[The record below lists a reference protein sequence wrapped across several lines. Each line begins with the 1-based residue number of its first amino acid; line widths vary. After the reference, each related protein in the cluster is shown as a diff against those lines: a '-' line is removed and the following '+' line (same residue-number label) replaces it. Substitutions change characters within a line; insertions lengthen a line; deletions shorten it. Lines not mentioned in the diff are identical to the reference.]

1 MKYMKRKILKL
12 TILSL
17 SIVFVNLNVWGQ
29 ESVLKLDLETAL
41 KIAHDNNPTI
51 KIADIEIQ
59 RVDYAKKEAIGAL
72 LPSLN
77 AIGQYTD
84 NVMKQVMFMPESF
97 AVLMGGQKYMEI
109 GYKNSYNAVLSTQ
122 VPIVNFTLWQNI
134 KNKQNDI
141 DIILEKSRAS
151 KIEMTKQVKDAYYGV
166 LLSKS
171 SLKVLEQSHKNA
183 LETLKNIEN
192 SYKQGVVS
200 EYDFIRAQVNVNNLN
215 PILINA
221 KNGVELAIMQLRMI
235 LSLPAEQVIETQE
248 TLESFNDNI
257 TLFSPIDKQTA
268 LSQNS
273 DLKILDYNI
282 IGLQNQLKLIKTQHL
297 PMLSASGNY
306 IYQTQSEDF
315 KFKDYTWVSSASI
328 GLQLTVPLF
337 SGMQKVNQAKQVE
350 MVIKGLQLQR
360 DYAKDGINLQIQAAI
375 NQMKAAKEQ
384 LNVNKDAI
392 NQAQRGYEIAKVRY
406 QVGSGTILEL
416 NDSELSLTQSS
427 LNYQQSLYNFLS
439 AQANVEK
446 IMGSIK

>member
-1 MKYMKRKILKL
+1 MKIKILKL

-17 SIVFVNLNVWGQ
+17 SLAFVNINVLGQ

-41 KIAHDNNPTI
+41 RIAHDNNPTI

-77 AIGQYTD
+77 AVGQYTD

-97 AVLMGGQKYMEI
+97 SALMGGQKYMEM
-109 GYKNSYNAVLSTQ
+109 GYKNSYNGVLSTQ
-122 VPIVNFTLWQNI
+122 IPIVNFTLWQNI

-141 DIILEKSRAS
+141 DIIIEKSRAS

-235 LSLPAEQVIETQE
+235 LSLPAEQNIETQE
-248 TLESFNDNI
+248 TLESFNKNI
-257 TLFSPIDKQTA
+257 SLFSQIDKETA
-268 LSQNS
+268 LTQNS

-282 IGLQNQLKLIKTQHL
+282 TGLENQLKLINTQHL

-315 KFKDYTWVSSASI
+315 NFKEYNWVSSASI

-337 SGMQKVNQAKQVE
+337 SGMQKVNQAKQVK
-350 MVIKGLQLQR
+350 MAIKGLQLQR
-360 DYAKDGINLQIQAAI
+360 EYAKDGINLQIQAAI

-392 NQAQRGYEIAKVRY
+392 KQAERGYEIAKVRY

-446 IMGSIK
+446 IMGNIN

>member
-1 MKYMKRKILKL
+1 MKIKILKL

-17 SIVFVNLNVWGQ
+17 SLAFVNINVLGQ

-41 KIAHDNNPTI
+41 RIAHDNNPTI

-77 AIGQYTD
+77 AVGQYTD

-97 AVLMGGQKYMEI
+97 SALMGGQKYMEM
-109 GYKNSYNAVLSTQ
+109 GYKNSYNGVLSTQ
-122 VPIVNFTLWQNI
+122 IPIVNFTLWQNI

-141 DIILEKSRAS
+141 NIIIEKSRAS

-166 LLSKS
+166 LLSRS
-171 SLKVLEQSHKNA
+171 SLKVLEKSHKNA

-200 EYDFIRAQVNVNNLN
+200 EYDLIRAQVNVNNLN

-221 KNGVELAIMQLRMI
+221 KNGVDLAIMQLRMI
-235 LSLPAEQVIETQE
+235 LSLPAEQNIETQE
-248 TLESFNDNI
+248 TLESFNKNI
-257 TLFSPIDKQTA
+257 SLFSQIDKETV
-268 LSQNS
+268 LLQNS

-282 IGLQNQLKLIKTQHL
+282 TGLKNQLKLINTQHL

-315 KFKDYTWVSSASI
+315 NFKEYNWVSSA
-328 GLQLTVPLF
+328 
-337 SGMQKVNQAKQVE
+337 
-350 MVIKGLQLQR
+350 
-360 DYAKDGINLQIQAAI
+360 
-375 NQMKAAKEQ
+375 
-384 LNVNKDAI
+384 
-392 NQAQRGYEIAKVRY
+392 
-406 QVGSGTILEL
+406 
-416 NDSELSLTQSS
+416 
-427 LNYQQSLYNFLS
+427 
-439 AQANVEK
+439 
-446 IMGSIK
+446 

>member
-1 MKYMKRKILKL
+1 MKRKILNL
-12 TILSL
+12 AILSL
-17 SIVFVNLNVWGQ
+17 SLAFVNINVWGQ
-29 ESVLKLDLETAL
+29 ETVLKLDLETAL
-41 KIAHDNNPTI
+41 RIAHDNNPTI

-77 AIGQYTD
+77 AVGQYTD

-97 AVLMGGQKYMEI
+97 SALMGGQKYMEM
-109 GYKNSYNAVLSTQ
+109 GYKNSYSGVLSTQ
-122 VPIVNFTLWQNI
+122 IPIVNFTLWQNI

-141 DIILEKSRAS
+141 DIIIEKSRAS
-151 KIEMTKQVKDAYYGV
+151 KIEMTKQVKDAYFGV

-221 KNGVELAIMQLRMI
+221 KNGVELATMQLRMI
-235 LSLPAEQVIETQE
+235 LSLPAEQIIETQE

-257 TLFSPIDKQTA
+257 ALFSEINKETA

-282 IGLQNQLKLIKTQHL
+282 NGLKNQLKLINTQHL

-315 KFKDYTWVSSASI
+315 KFKEYNWVSSASI

-337 SGMQKVNQAKQVE
+337 SGMQKVNQAKQVK
-350 MVIKGLQLQR
+350 MAIKGLQLQR
-360 DYAKDGINLQIQAAI
+360 EYAKDGINLQIQAAL

-392 NQAQRGYEIAKVRY
+392 NQAKRGYEIAKVRY

>member
-1 MKYMKRKILKL
+1 MKIKILKL

-17 SIVFVNLNVWGQ
+17 SLAFVNINVLGQ

-41 KIAHDNNPTI
+41 RIAHDNNPTI

-77 AIGQYTD
+77 AVGQYTD

-97 AVLMGGQKYMEI
+97 SALMGGQKYMEM
-109 GYKNSYNAVLSTQ
+109 GYKNSYNGVLSTQ
-122 VPIVNFTLWQNI
+122 IPIINFTLWQNI

-141 DIILEKSRAS
+141 DIIIEKSRAS

-221 KNGVELAIMQLRMI
+221 KNGVDLAIMQLRMI
-235 LSLPAEQVIETQE
+235 LSLPAEQNIETQE
-248 TLESFNDNI
+248 TLESFNKNI
-257 TLFSPIDKQTA
+257 SLFSQIDKETA
-268 LSQNS
+268 LTQNS

-282 IGLQNQLKLIKTQHL
+282 TGLENQLKLINTQHL

-315 KFKDYTWVSSASI
+315 NFKEYNWVSSASI

-337 SGMQKVNQAKQVE
+337 SGMQKVNQAKQVK
-350 MVIKGLQLQR
+350 MAIKGLQLQR
-360 DYAKDGINLQIQAAI
+360 EYAKDGINLQIQAAI

-392 NQAQRGYEIAKVRY
+392 KQAERGYEIAKVRY

-446 IMGSIK
+446 IMGNIK

>member
-1 MKYMKRKILKL
+1 MKRKFLKL

-17 SIVFVNLNVWGQ
+17 SLAFININVWGQ

-41 KIAHDNNPTI
+41 RIAHDNNPTI

-77 AIGQYTD
+77 AVGQYTD

-97 AVLMGGQKYMEI
+97 SALMGGQKYMEM
-109 GYKNSYNAVLSTQ
+109 GYKNSYNGVLSTQ
-122 VPIVNFTLWQNI
+122 IPIVNFTLWQNI

-141 DIILEKSRAS
+141 DIIIEKSRAS

-166 LLSKS
+166 LLSRS
-171 SLKVLEQSHKNA
+171 SLKVLEKSHKNA

-235 LSLPAEQVIETQE
+235 LSLPAEQNIETQE
-248 TLESFNDNI
+248 TLESFNKNI
-257 TLFSPIDKQTA
+257 SLFSQIDKETV
-268 LSQNS
+268 LLQNS

-282 IGLQNQLKLIKTQHL
+282 TGLENQLKLINTQHL

-315 KFKDYTWVSSASI
+315 NFKEYNWVSSSSI

-337 SGMQKVNQAKQVE
+337 SGMQKVNQAKQVK
-350 MVIKGLQLQR
+350 MAIKGLQLQR
-360 DYAKDGINLQIQAAI
+360 EYAKDGINLQIQAAI

-392 NQAQRGYEIAKVRY
+392 KQAERGYEIAKVRY

-446 IMGSIK
+446 IMGNIN

>member
-1 MKYMKRKILKL
+1 MKIKILKL

-17 SIVFVNLNVWGQ
+17 SLAFVNINVLGQ

-41 KIAHDNNPTI
+41 RIAHDNNPTI

-77 AIGQYTD
+77 AVGQYTD

-97 AVLMGGQKYMEI
+97 SALMGGQKYMEM
-109 GYKNSYNAVLSTQ
+109 GYKNSYNGVLSTQ
-122 VPIVNFTLWQNI
+122 IPIINFTLWQNI

-141 DIILEKSRAS
+141 DIIIEKSRAS

-235 LSLPAEQVIETQE
+235 LSLPAEQNIETQE
-248 TLESFNDNI
+248 TLESFNNNI
-257 TLFSPIDKQTA
+257 STFSQIDKETA
-268 LSQNS
+268 LIQNS

-282 IGLQNQLKLIKTQHL
+282 TGLENQLKLINTQHL

-315 KFKDYTWVSSASI
+315 NFKEYNWVSSSSI

-337 SGMQKVNQAKQVE
+337 SGMQKVNQAKQVK
-350 MVIKGLQLQR
+350 MAIKGLQLQR
-360 DYAKDGINLQIQAAI
+360 EYAKDGINLQIQAAI

-392 NQAQRGYEIAKVRY
+392 KQAERGYEIAKVRY

-446 IMGSIK
+446 IMGNIN

>member
-1 MKYMKRKILKL
+1 MKIKILKL

-17 SIVFVNLNVWGQ
+17 SLAFVNINVLGQ

-41 KIAHDNNPTI
+41 RIAHDNNPTI

-77 AIGQYTD
+77 AVGQYTD

-97 AVLMGGQKYMEI
+97 SALMGGQKYMEM
-109 GYKNSYNAVLSTQ
+109 GYKNSYNGVLSTQ
-122 VPIVNFTLWQNI
+122 IPIVNFTLWQNI

-141 DIILEKSRAS
+141 DIIIEKSRAS

-166 LLSKS
+166 LLSRS
-171 SLKVLEQSHKNA
+171 SLKVLEKSHKNA

-200 EYDFIRAQVNVNNLN
+200 EYDLIRAQVNVNNLN

-221 KNGVELAIMQLRMI
+221 KNGVDLAIMQLRMI
-235 LSLPAEQVIETQE
+235 LSLPAEQNIETQE
-248 TLESFNDNI
+248 TLESFINNI
-257 TLFSPIDKQTA
+257 SLFSQIDKETV
-268 LSQNS
+268 LLQNS

-282 IGLQNQLKLIKTQHL
+282 TGLKNQLKLINTQHL

-315 KFKDYTWVSSASI
+315 DFKEYNWVSSASI

-337 SGMQKVNQAKQVE
+337 SGMQKVNQAKQVK
-350 MVIKGLQLQR
+350 MAIKGLQLQR
-360 DYAKDGINLQIQAAI
+360 EYAKDGINLQIQAAI

-392 NQAQRGYEIAKVRY
+392 KQAERGYEIAKVRY

-446 IMGSIK
+446 IMGNIK

>member
-12 TILSL
+12 AILSL
-17 SIVFVNLNVWGQ
+17 SFAFVNVNLLGQ

-72 LPSLN
+72 LPNLN
-77 AIGQYTD
+77 AVGQYTD

-97 AVLMGGQKYMEI
+97 SALMGGQKYMEM
-109 GYKNSYNAVLSTQ
+109 GYKNSYSGVLSTQ
-122 VPIVNFTLWQNI
+122 IPIVNFTLWQNI

-141 DIILEKSRAS
+141 DIIIEKSRAS
-151 KIEMTKQVKDAYYGV
+151 KIEMTKQVKDAYFGV

-257 TLFSPIDKQTA
+257 TLFSEINKETA

-282 IGLQNQLKLIKTQHL
+282 NGLKNQLKLINTQHL

-315 KFKDYTWVSSASI
+315 NFKEYNWVSSASI

-337 SGMQKVNQAKQVE
+337 SGMQKVNQAKQVK
-350 MVIKGLQLQR
+350 MAIKGLQLQR
-360 DYAKDGINLQIQAAI
+360 EYAKDGINLQIQAAL

-392 NQAQRGYEIAKVRY
+392 NQAKRGYAIAKVRY

-427 LNYQQSLYNFLS
+427 LNYQQSLYNFLA

>member
-1 MKYMKRKILKL
+1 MKRKILRL

-17 SIVFVNLNVWGQ
+17 SLAFVGNNLMAQDNV
-29 ESVLKLDLETAL
+29 LRLDLETAL
-41 KIAHDNNPTI
+41 KIAHDHNPTI
-51 KIADIEIQ
+51 KIAEYEIQ

-77 AIGQYTD
+77 AVGQYTD

-97 AVLMGGQKYMEI
+97 AALMGGQKYMEI
-109 GYKNSYNAVLSTQ
+109 GYKNSYTGVVSTQ
-122 VPIVNFTLWQNI
+122 LPVINLTIWQNI

-141 DIILEKSRAS
+141 DIIIEKSRAS
-151 KIEMTKQVKDAYYGV
+151 KIEMTKQVKDAYYAV
-166 LLSKS
+166 LLAKS
-171 SLKVLEQSHKNA
+171 SLKVLEKSHKNA
-183 LETLKNIEN
+183 LETLKNIET

-215 PILINA
+215 PVLINA
-221 KNGVELAIMQLRMI
+221 RNGVELAIMQLRMI
-235 LSLPAEQVIETQE
+235 LSLPAEQVIEIQE

-257 TLFSPIDKQTA
+257 TLFSPIDKQNA
-268 LSQNS
+268 LALNS

-282 IGLQNQLKLIKTQHL
+282 IGLQNQLKLINTQHL
-297 PMLSASGNY
+297 PMLSVSGSY
-306 IYQTQSEDF
+306 MYQTQAEDF
-315 KFKDYTWVSSASI
+315 KFKDYNWVGSASI

-337 SGMQKVNQAKQVE
+337 SGMQKVNQANQVK
-350 MVIKGLQLQR
+350 MAIKSLQLQR

-392 NQAQRGYEIAKVRY
+392 KQAERGYEIAKVRY
-406 QVGSGTILEL
+406 SVGSGTILEL

-427 LNYQQSLYNFLS
+427 LNYQQSLYNFLT

-446 IMGSIK
+446 IMGSEK

>member
-1 MKYMKRKILKL
+1 MKIKILKL

-17 SIVFVNLNVWGQ
+17 SLAFVNINVLGQ

-41 KIAHDNNPTI
+41 RIAHDNNPTI

-77 AIGQYTD
+77 AVGQYTD

-97 AVLMGGQKYMEI
+97 SALMGGQKYMEM
-109 GYKNSYNAVLSTQ
+109 GYKNSYNGVLSTQ
-122 VPIVNFTLWQNI
+122 IPIVNFTLWQNI

-141 DIILEKSRAS
+141 DIIIEKSRAS

-221 KNGVELAIMQLRMI
+221 KNGVDLAIMQLRMI
-235 LSLPAEQVIETQE
+235 LSLPAEQNIETQE
-248 TLESFNDNI
+248 TLESFNKNI
-257 TLFSPIDKQTA
+257 SLFSQIDKETA
-268 LSQNS
+268 LTQNS

-282 IGLQNQLKLIKTQHL
+282 TGLENQLKLINTQHL

-315 KFKDYTWVSSASI
+315 DFKEYNWVSSASI

-337 SGMQKVNQAKQVE
+337 SGMQKVNQAKQVK
-350 MVIKGLQLQR
+350 MAIKGLQLQR
-360 DYAKDGINLQIQAAI
+360 EYAKDGINLQIQAAI

-392 NQAQRGYEIAKVRY
+392 KQAERGYEIAKVRY

-446 IMGSIK
+446 IMGNIK

>member
-1 MKYMKRKILKL
+1 
-12 TILSL
+12 
-17 SIVFVNLNVWGQ
+17 
-29 ESVLKLDLETAL
+29 
-41 KIAHDNNPTI
+41 
-51 KIADIEIQ
+51 
-59 RVDYAKKEAIGAL
+59 
-72 LPSLN
+72 
-77 AIGQYTD
+77 GQYTD

-97 AVLMGGQKYMEI
+97 SALMGGQKYMEM
-109 GYKNSYNAVLSTQ
+109 GYKNSYSGVLSTQ
-122 VPIVNFTLWQNI
+122 IPIVNFTLWQNI

-141 DIILEKSRAS
+141 DIIIEKSRAS
-151 KIEMTKQVKDAYYGV
+151 KIEMTKQVKDAYFGV

-257 TLFSPIDKQTA
+257 TLFSEINKETA

-282 IGLQNQLKLIKTQHL
+282 NGLKNQLKLINTQHL

-315 KFKDYTWVSSASI
+315 NFKEYNWVSSASI

-337 SGMQKVNQAKQVE
+337 SGMQKVNQAKQVK
-350 MVIKGLQLQR
+350 MAIKGLQLQR
-360 DYAKDGINLQIQAAI
+360 EYAKDGINLQIQAAL

-392 NQAQRGYEIAKVRY
+392 NQAKRGYEIAKVRY

-427 LNYQQSLYNFLS
+427 LNYQQSLYNFLA

>member
-1 MKYMKRKILKL
+1 MKIKILKL

-17 SIVFVNLNVWGQ
+17 SLAFVNINVLGQ

-41 KIAHDNNPTI
+41 RIAHDNNPTI

-77 AIGQYTD
+77 AVGQYTD

-97 AVLMGGQKYMEI
+97 SALMGGQKYMEM
-109 GYKNSYNAVLSTQ
+109 GYKNSYNGVLSTQ
-122 VPIVNFTLWQNI
+122 IPIINFTLWQNI

-141 DIILEKSRAS
+141 DIIIEKSRAS

-235 LSLPAEQVIETQE
+235 LSLPAEQNIETQE
-248 TLESFNDNI
+248 TLESFNKNI
-257 TLFSPIDKQTA
+257 SLFSQIDKETA
-268 LSQNS
+268 LTQNS

-282 IGLQNQLKLIKTQHL
+282 TGLENQLKLINTQHL

-315 KFKDYTWVSSASI
+315 NFKEYNWVSSASI

-337 SGMQKVNQAKQVE
+337 SGMQKVNQAKQVK
-350 MVIKGLQLQR
+350 MAIKGLQLQR
-360 DYAKDGINLQIQAAI
+360 EYAKDGINLQIQAAI

-392 NQAQRGYEIAKVRY
+392 KQAERGYEIAKVRY

-446 IMGSIK
+446 IMGNIK

>member
-1 MKYMKRKILKL
+1 MKKKILKL

-17 SIVFVNLNVWGQ
+17 GLFCVSLNSIGQ
-29 ESVLKLDLETAL
+29 DSVLHLDLETAL

-51 KIADIEIQ
+51 KIADIEVQ

-72 LPSLN
+72 LPSVN
-77 AIGQYTD
+77 AVGQYTD

-97 AVLMGGQKYMEI
+97 AALMGGQKYMEI
-109 GYKNSYNAVLSTQ
+109 GYKNSFVGNVSAQL
-122 VPIVNFTLWQNI
+122 PLINFSIWQNI

-215 PILINA
+215 PALINA

-235 LSLPAEQVIETQE
+235 LSLPAEQKIETNE
-248 TLESFNDNI
+248 TLETYSNKLTLAVQMDN
-257 TLFSPIDKQTA
+257 QTI
-268 LSQNS
+268 LEQNS
-273 DLKILDYNI
+273 DLRILDYNI
-282 IGLQNQLKLIKTQHL
+282 VGLQNQLKLINTQHL
-297 PMLSASGNY
+297 PMLSASSSY
-306 IYQTQSEDF
+306 LYQTQAEDF
-315 KFKDYTWVSSASI
+315 KFKDYNCVGSASI

-337 SGMQKVNQAKQVE
+337 AGMQKVNQAKQVK
-350 MVIKGLQLQR
+350 MAIKGLQIQR
-360 DYAKDGINLQIQAAI
+360 EYAKEGINLQVQAAI
-375 NQMKAAKEQ
+375 NQMNAAKEQ

-392 NQAQRGYEIAKVRY
+392 KQAERGYEIAKVRY

-439 AQANVEK
+439 AQANLEK
-446 IMGSIK
+446 IMGTKE

>member
-1 MKYMKRKILKL
+1 MKIKILKL

-17 SIVFVNLNVWGQ
+17 SLAFVNINVLGQ

-41 KIAHDNNPTI
+41 RIAHDNNPTI

-77 AIGQYTD
+77 AVGQYTD

-97 AVLMGGQKYMEI
+97 SALMGGQKYMEM
-109 GYKNSYNAVLSTQ
+109 GYKNSYNGVLSTQ
-122 VPIVNFTLWQNI
+122 IPIINFTLWQNI

-141 DIILEKSRAS
+141 DIIIEKSRAS

-235 LSLPAEQVIETQE
+235 LSIPAEQNIETQE
-248 TLESFNDNI
+248 TLESFNNNI
-257 TLFSPIDKQTA
+257 SLFSQIDKETA
-268 LSQNS
+268 LIQNS

-282 IGLQNQLKLIKTQHL
+282 TGLENQLKLINTQHL

-315 KFKDYTWVSSASI
+315 NFKEYNWVSSASI

-337 SGMQKVNQAKQVE
+337 SGMQKVNQAKQVK
-350 MVIKGLQLQR
+350 MAIKGLQLQR
-360 DYAKDGINLQIQAAI
+360 EYAKDGINLQIQAAI

-392 NQAQRGYEIAKVRY
+392 KQAERGYEIAKVRY

-446 IMGSIK
+446 IMGNIK

>member
-1 MKYMKRKILKL
+1 MKIKILKL

-17 SIVFVNLNVWGQ
+17 SLAFVNINVLGQ

-41 KIAHDNNPTI
+41 RIAHDNNPTI

-77 AIGQYTD
+77 AVGQYTD

-97 AVLMGGQKYMEI
+97 SALMGGQKYMEM
-109 GYKNSYNAVLSTQ
+109 GYKNSYNGVLSTQ
-122 VPIVNFTLWQNI
+122 IPIINFTLWQNI

-141 DIILEKSRAS
+141 DIIIEKSRAS

-221 KNGVELAIMQLRMI
+221 KNGVDLAIMQLRMI
-235 LSLPAEQVIETQE
+235 LSLPAEQNIETQE
-248 TLESFNDNI
+248 TLESFNKNI
-257 TLFSPIDKQTA
+257 SLFSQIDKETA
-268 LSQNS
+268 LTQNS

-282 IGLQNQLKLIKTQHL
+282 TGLENQLKLINTQHL

-315 KFKDYTWVSSASI
+315 NFKEYNWVSSASI

-337 SGMQKVNQAKQVE
+337 SGMQKVNQAKQVK
-350 MVIKGLQLQR
+350 MAIKGLQLQR
-360 DYAKDGINLQIQAAI
+360 EYAKDGINLQIQAAI

-392 NQAQRGYEIAKVRY
+392 KQAERGYEIAKVRY

-446 IMGSIK
+446 IMGNIN

>member
-1 MKYMKRKILKL
+1 MKIKILKL

-17 SIVFVNLNVWGQ
+17 SLAFVNINVLGQ

-41 KIAHDNNPTI
+41 RIAHDNNPTI

-77 AIGQYTD
+77 AVGQYTD

-97 AVLMGGQKYMEI
+97 SALMGGQKYMEM
-109 GYKNSYNAVLSTQ
+109 GYKNSYNGVLSTQ
-122 VPIVNFTLWQNI
+122 IPIVNFTLWQNI

-141 DIILEKSRAS
+141 DIIIEKSRAS

-221 KNGVELAIMQLRMI
+221 KNGVDLAIMQLRMI
-235 LSLPAEQVIETQE
+235 LSLPAEQNIETQE
-248 TLESFNDNI
+248 TLESFNKNI
-257 TLFSPIDKQTA
+257 SLFSQIDKETA
-268 LSQNS
+268 LTQNS

-282 IGLQNQLKLIKTQHL
+282 TALENQLKLINTQHL

-315 KFKDYTWVSSASI
+315 NFKEYNWVSSASI

-337 SGMQKVNQAKQVE
+337 SGMQKVNQAKQVK
-350 MVIKGLQLQR
+350 MAIKGLQLQR
-360 DYAKDGINLQIQAAI
+360 EYAKDGINLQIQAAI

-392 NQAQRGYEIAKVRY
+392 NQAKRGYEIAKVRY

-446 IMGSIK
+446 IMGNIK

>member
-1 MKYMKRKILKL
+1 MKIKILKL

-17 SIVFVNLNVWGQ
+17 SLAFVNINVLGQ

-41 KIAHDNNPTI
+41 RIAHDNNPTI

-77 AIGQYTD
+77 AVGQYTD

-97 AVLMGGQKYMEI
+97 SALMGGQKYMEM
-109 GYKNSYNAVLSTQ
+109 GYKNSYNGVLSTQ
-122 VPIVNFTLWQNI
+122 IPIVNFTLWQNI

-141 DIILEKSRAS
+141 DIIIEKSRAS

-235 LSLPAEQVIETQE
+235 LSLPAEQNIETQE
-248 TLESFNDNI
+248 TLESFNKNI
-257 TLFSPIDKQTA
+257 SLFSQIDKETA
-268 LSQNS
+268 LTQNS

-282 IGLQNQLKLIKTQHL
+282 TGLENQLKLINTQHL

-315 KFKDYTWVSSASI
+315 NFKEYNWVSSSSI

-337 SGMQKVNQAKQVE
+337 SGMQKVNQAKQVK
-350 MVIKGLQLQR
+350 MAIKGLQLQR
-360 DYAKDGINLQIQAAI
+360 EYAKDGINLQIQAAI

-392 NQAQRGYEIAKVRY
+392 KQAERGYEIAKVRY

-446 IMGSIK
+446 IMGNIN

>member
-1 MKYMKRKILKL
+1 MKRKFLKL

-17 SIVFVNLNVWGQ
+17 SLAFVNINVLGQ

-41 KIAHDNNPTI
+41 RIAHDNNPTI

-77 AIGQYTD
+77 AVGQYTD

-97 AVLMGGQKYMEI
+97 SALMGGQKYMEM
-109 GYKNSYNAVLSTQ
+109 GYKNSYNGVLSTQ
-122 VPIVNFTLWQNI
+122 IPIVNFTLWQNI

-141 DIILEKSRAS
+141 DIIIEKSRAS

-221 KNGVELAIMQLRMI
+221 KNGVDLAIMQLRMI
-235 LSLPAEQVIETQE
+235 LSLPAEQNIETQE
-248 TLESFNDNI
+248 TLESFNKNI
-257 TLFSPIDKQTA
+257 SLFSQIDKETA
-268 LSQNS
+268 LTQNS

-282 IGLQNQLKLIKTQHL
+282 TALENQLKLINTQHL

-315 KFKDYTWVSSASI
+315 NFKEYNWVSSASI

-337 SGMQKVNQAKQVE
+337 SGMQKVNQAKQVK
-350 MVIKGLQLQR
+350 MAIKGLQLQR
-360 DYAKDGINLQIQAAI
+360 EYAKDGINLQIQAAI

-392 NQAQRGYEIAKVRY
+392 KQAERGYEIAKVRY

-427 LNYQQSLYNFLS
+427 LNYQQSIYNFLS

-446 IMGSIK
+446 IMGNIK

>member
-1 MKYMKRKILKL
+1 MKIKILKL

-17 SIVFVNLNVWGQ
+17 SLAFVNINVLGQ

-41 KIAHDNNPTI
+41 RIAHDNNPTI

-59 RVDYAKKEAIGAL
+59 KVDYAKKEAIGAL

-77 AIGQYTD
+77 AVGQYTD

-97 AVLMGGQKYMEI
+97 SALMGGQKYMEM
-109 GYKNSYNAVLSTQ
+109 GYKNSYNGVLSTQ
-122 VPIVNFTLWQNI
+122 IPIINFTLWQNI

-141 DIILEKSRAS
+141 DIIIEKSRAS

-235 LSLPAEQVIETQE
+235 LSLPAEQNIETQE
-248 TLESFNDNI
+248 TLESFNNNI
-257 TLFSPIDKQTA
+257 SMFSQIDKETA
-268 LSQNS
+268 LIQNS

-282 IGLQNQLKLIKTQHL
+282 TGLENQLKLINTQHL

-315 KFKDYTWVSSASI
+315 NFKEYNWVSSSSI

-337 SGMQKVNQAKQVE
+337 SGMQKVNQAKQVK
-350 MVIKGLQLQR
+350 MAIKGLQLQR
-360 DYAKDGINLQIQAAI
+360 EYAKDGINLQIQAAI

-392 NQAQRGYEIAKVRY
+392 KQAERGYEIAKVRY

-446 IMGSIK
+446 IMGNIK

>member
-1 MKYMKRKILKL
+1 MKIKILKL

-17 SIVFVNLNVWGQ
+17 SLAFVNINVLGQ

-41 KIAHDNNPTI
+41 RIAHDNNPTI

-59 RVDYAKKEAIGAL
+59 KVDYAKKEAIGAL

-77 AIGQYTD
+77 AVGQYTD

-97 AVLMGGQKYMEI
+97 SALMGGQKYMEM
-109 GYKNSYNAVLSTQ
+109 GYKNSYNGVLSTQ
-122 VPIVNFTLWQNI
+122 IPIINFTLWQNI

-141 DIILEKSRAS
+141 DIIIEKSRAS

-221 KNGVELAIMQLRMI
+221 KNGVDLAIMQLRMI
-235 LSLPAEQVIETQE
+235 LSLPAEQNIETQE
-248 TLESFNDNI
+248 TLESFNKNI
-257 TLFSPIDKQTA
+257 SLFSQIDKETA
-268 LSQNS
+268 LTQNS

-282 IGLQNQLKLIKTQHL
+282 TALENQLKLINTQHL

-315 KFKDYTWVSSASI
+315 NFKEYNWVSSSSI

-337 SGMQKVNQAKQVE
+337 SGMQKVNQAKQVK
-350 MVIKGLQLQR
+350 MAIKGLQLQR
-360 DYAKDGINLQIQAAI
+360 EYAKDGINLQIQAAI

-392 NQAQRGYEIAKVRY
+392 KQAERGYEIAKVRY

-446 IMGSIK
+446 IMGNIK

>member
-1 MKYMKRKILKL
+1 MKIKILKL

-17 SIVFVNLNVWGQ
+17 SLAFVNINVLGQ

-41 KIAHDNNPTI
+41 RIAHDNNPTI

-77 AIGQYTD
+77 AVGQYTD

-97 AVLMGGQKYMEI
+97 SALMGGQKYMEM
-109 GYKNSYNAVLSTQ
+109 GYKNSYNGVLSTQ
-122 VPIVNFTLWQNI
+122 IPIVNFTLWQNI

-141 DIILEKSRAS
+141 DIIIEKSRAS

-221 KNGVELAIMQLRMI
+221 KNGVDLAIMQLRMI
-235 LSLPAEQVIETQE
+235 LSLPAEQNIETQE
-248 TLESFNDNI
+248 TLESFNKNI
-257 TLFSPIDKQTA
+257 SLFSQIDKETA
-268 LSQNS
+268 LTQNS

-282 IGLQNQLKLIKTQHL
+282 TALENQLKLINTQHL

-315 KFKDYTWVSSASI
+315 NFKEYNWVSSASI

-337 SGMQKVNQAKQVE
+337 SGMQKVNQAKQVK
-350 MVIKGLQLQR
+350 MAIKGLQLQR
-360 DYAKDGINLQIQAAI
+360 EYAKDGINLQIQAAI

-392 NQAQRGYEIAKVRY
+392 KQAERGYEIAKVRY

-446 IMGSIK
+446 IMGNIK

>member
-1 MKYMKRKILKL
+1 MKRKILKL

-17 SIVFVNLNVWGQ
+17 SLVLVNLNVWGQ
-29 ESVLKLDLETAL
+29 ESILKLDLETAL
-41 KIAHDNNPTI
+41 KIAHDHNPTI
-51 KIADIEIQ
+51 KIAEYEIQ

-77 AIGQYTD
+77 AVGQYTD

-97 AVLMGGQKYMEI
+97 SALMGGQKYMEL
-109 GYKNSYNAVLSTQ
+109 GYKNSFSGVVSTQ
-122 VPIVNFTLWQNI
+122 LPIINFTIWQNI

-141 DIILEKSRAS
+141 DIIIEKSRAS

-171 SLKVLEQSHKNA
+171 SLNVLEQSHKNA

-192 SYKQGVVS
+192 SYNQGVVS

-221 KNGVELAIMQLRMI
+221 RNGVELAIMQLRMI
-235 LSLPAEQVIETQE
+235 LSLPADQIIETDE

-257 TLFSPIDKQTA
+257 QITAPINNQTI

-282 IGLQNQLKLIKTQHL
+282 IGLENQLKLINTQHL

-315 KFKDYTWVSSASI
+315 KFQDYNWVGSASI

-337 SGMQKVNQAKQVE
+337 SGMQKVNQAKQVK
-350 MVIKGLQLQR
+350 MAIKGLQLQR
-360 DYAKDGINLQIQAAI
+360 EYAKDGINLQIQAAL

-392 NQAQRGYEIAKVRY
+392 KQAERGYDIAKVRY

-427 LNYQQSLYNFLS
+427 LNYQQSLFNFLS
-439 AQANVEK
+439 ALANVEK
-446 IMGSIK
+446 IMGSTK

>member
-1 MKYMKRKILKL
+1 MKIKILKL

-17 SIVFVNLNVWGQ
+17 SLAFVNINVLGQ

-41 KIAHDNNPTI
+41 RIAHDNNPTI

-77 AIGQYTD
+77 AVGQYTD

-97 AVLMGGQKYMEI
+97 SALMGGQKYMEM
-109 GYKNSYNAVLSTQ
+109 GYKNSYNGVLSTQ
-122 VPIVNFTLWQNI
+122 IPIVNFTLWQNI

-141 DIILEKSRAS
+141 DIIIEKSRAS

-235 LSLPAEQVIETQE
+235 LSLPAEQNIETQE
-248 TLESFNDNI
+248 TLESFNKNI
-257 TLFSPIDKQTA
+257 SLFSQIDKETA
-268 LSQNS
+268 LIQNS

-282 IGLQNQLKLIKTQHL
+282 TGLENQLKLINTQHL

-315 KFKDYTWVSSASI
+315 NFKEYNWVSSASI

-337 SGMQKVNQAKQVE
+337 SGMQKVNQAKQVK
-350 MVIKGLQLQR
+350 MAIKGLQLQR
-360 DYAKDGINLQIQAAI
+360 EYAKDGINLQIQAAI

-392 NQAQRGYEIAKVRY
+392 KQAERGYEIAKVRY

-446 IMGSIK
+446 IMGNIN

>member
-1 MKYMKRKILKL
+1 MKRKILKL
-12 TILSL
+12 AILSL
-17 SIVFVNLNVWGQ
+17 SFAFVNVNLLGQ

-72 LPSLN
+72 LPNLN
-77 AIGQYTD
+77 AVGQYTD

-97 AVLMGGQKYMEI
+97 SALMGGQKYMEM
-109 GYKNSYNAVLSTQ
+109 GYKNSYSGVLSTQ
-122 VPIVNFTLWQNI
+122 IPIVNFTLWQNI

-141 DIILEKSRAS
+141 DIIIEKSRAS
-151 KIEMTKQVKDAYYGV
+151 KIEMTKQVKDAYFGV

-257 TLFSPIDKQTA
+257 TLFSEINKETA

-282 IGLQNQLKLIKTQHL
+282 NGLKNQLKLINTQHL

-315 KFKDYTWVSSASI
+315 NFKEYNWVSSASI

-337 SGMQKVNQAKQVE
+337 SGMQKVNQAKQVK
-350 MVIKGLQLQR
+350 MAIKGLQLQR
-360 DYAKDGINLQIQAAI
+360 EYAKDGINLQIQAAL

-392 NQAQRGYEIAKVRY
+392 NQAKRGYEIAKVRY

-427 LNYQQSLYNFLS
+427 LNYQQSLYNFLA

>member
-1 MKYMKRKILKL
+1 MKIKILKL

-17 SIVFVNLNVWGQ
+17 SLAFVNINVLGQ

-41 KIAHDNNPTI
+41 RIAHDNNPTI

-77 AIGQYTD
+77 AVGQYTD

-97 AVLMGGQKYMEI
+97 SALMGGQKYMEM
-109 GYKNSYNAVLSTQ
+109 GYKNSYNGVLSTQ
-122 VPIVNFTLWQNI
+122 IPIVNFTLWQNI

-141 DIILEKSRAS
+141 DIIIEKSRAS

-235 LSLPAEQVIETQE
+235 LSIPAEQNIETQE
-248 TLESFNDNI
+248 TLESFNNNI
-257 TLFSPIDKQTA
+257 SLFSQIDKETA
-268 LSQNS
+268 LIQNS

-282 IGLQNQLKLIKTQHL
+282 TGLENQLKLINTQHL

-315 KFKDYTWVSSASI
+315 NFKEYNWVSSSSI

-337 SGMQKVNQAKQVE
+337 SGMQKVNQAKQVK
-350 MVIKGLQLQR
+350 MAIKGLQLQR
-360 DYAKDGINLQIQAAI
+360 EYAKDGINLQIQAAI

-392 NQAQRGYEIAKVRY
+392 KQAERGYEIAKVRY

-446 IMGSIK
+446 IMGNIK